1 MMREEEKDDDD
12 VAAIATTDD
21 DDGTTFVYSGSH
33 VVDYLLLSER
43 GGRCVRPG
51 DVILSGG
58 VPDSSTTST
67 SQHADAVAYEAM
79 ILDSLHVVSMALR
92 YGNDDAAWEGT
103 TFRPRRGGVR
113 SSSPSL
119 FPMMWSWCQARKERL
134 SVLRGLL
141 SAAGGP
147 ARELF
152 WHGDDLRD
160 GVVDNN
166 DKDINDE
173 GKFGGRGEEDD
184 ASQHWKSPI
193 SSRPWRSQVDADSGG
208 GESGR
213 VNVRRAMELV
223 DR

>member
-1 MMREEEKDDDD
+1 MSFLLVGTMMHEEEKDN
-12 VAAIATTDD
+12 
-21 DDGTTFVYSGSH
+21 DDGTTFVYLGSH

-67 SQHADAVAYEAM
+67 STSSSQHADAVAYEAM
-79 ILDSLHVVSMALR
+79 ILDSLHVVLMALR

-119 FPMMWSWCQARKERL
+119 FPMMWPWCQARKER
-134 SVLRGLL
+134 SSGLRGLL
-141 SAAGGP
+141 SSASGP

-152 WHGDDLRD
+152 WHG
-160 GVVDNN
+160 VVD
-166 DKDINDE
+166 DVDE
-173 GKFGGRGEEDD
+173 GKGDGRGKEDD
-184 ASQHWKSPI
+184 ASHRRKHPS
-193 SSRPWRSQVDADSGG
+193 SSRRWSRRQLRRRRSIREGRRLSRDGTGG
-208 GESGR
+208 SLLR
-213 VNVRRAMELV
+213 VT
-223 DR
+223 